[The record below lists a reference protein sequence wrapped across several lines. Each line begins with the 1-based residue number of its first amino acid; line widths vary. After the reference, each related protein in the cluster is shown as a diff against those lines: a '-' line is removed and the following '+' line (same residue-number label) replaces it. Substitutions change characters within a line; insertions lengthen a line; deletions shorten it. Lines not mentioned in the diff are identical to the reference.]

1 MNANT
6 TPNAIFD
13 LKRYLGTSWYDSL
26 LADFDAFR
34 KRFLIVAFSIGLL
47 MPAAVAVVSF
57 ERGEIA
63 NTIPLALSEFLLIV
77 LLASSLRAS
86 REAIGFISRLVLIF
100 FPVFYLTSV
109 LSPYSHRTYVI
120 LLIVMPPIVAILSP
134 RSEKL
139 TWLIYSS
146 LGIVAVN
153 VLSSLGVPSSWTRD
167 YSAKDI
173 VVLHS
178 AASIVAAI
186 SYLWDAQLMHYLEA
200 QAQRI
205 LRDADTGLPTAAALG
220 EALKGI
226 GECVVCL
233 VSIDNFYELSALF
246 GYEFCDEILVYAAH
260 RLEATARRMGGL
272 CFRLHGRDLG
282 VMRACGGEEMS
293 KTIEYVEK
301 LYQAIR
307 GPVELRGKR
316 VEILYSIGYTIC
328 RDENAAKALNEAGG
342 ALWRCSGR
350 HVVCAHDESAFGAAA
365 VELSFSR
372 LATLSRCVREGGLE
386 AYFQPVVGLGNRKP
400 AFCEALLRIRGDSG
414 SLETPAPYLEL
425 ARSAGYRAAISD
437 FMLSRAVERIRSGGG
452 SVSINIDVADI
463 SREGFMREVVEGVAV
478 AREKGCDL
486 ILEFL
491 ETDSDSFSEEQL
503 GFFRRL
509 RSLGCLLALDDFGTG
524 YSNYT
529 KLLGF
534 PVDIV
539 KFDMSLARKAV
550 DDPAVSALVGGLVRF
565 CSGIGALTVAE
576 GVETE
581 TAAEHLKSLGFD
593 FGQGFLW
600 SRAVPEE
607 EAPQA
612 LGKLFPSAAPRP

>member
-1 MNANT
+1 
-6 TPNAIFD
+6 
-13 LKRYLGTSWYDSL
+13 
-26 LADFDAFR
+26 
-34 KRFLIVAFSIGLL
+34 
-47 MPAAVAVVSF
+47 
-57 ERGEIA
+57 
-63 NTIPLALSEFLLIV
+63 
-77 LLASSLRAS
+77 
-86 REAIGFISRLVLIF
+86 
-100 FPVFYLTSV
+100 
-109 LSPYSHRTYVI
+109 
-120 LLIVMPPIVAILSP
+120 
-134 RSEKL
+134 
-139 TWLIYSS
+139 
-146 LGIVAVN
+146 
-153 VLSSLGVPSSWTRD
+153 
-167 YSAKDI
+167 
-173 VVLHS
+173 
-178 AASIVAAI
+178 
-186 SYLWDAQLMHYLEA
+186 
-200 QAQRI
+200 
-205 LRDADTGLPTAAALG
+205 
-220 EALKGI
+220 
-226 GECVVCL
+226 
-233 VSIDNFYELSALF
+233 
-246 GYEFCDEILVYAAH
+246 
-260 RLEATARRMGGL
+260 
-272 CFRLHGRDLG
+272 
-282 VMRACGGEEMS
+282 MRACGGEEMS